1 MTDMTDE
8 AVKALLDDAA
18 RIAATDLY
26 PARCRKVIGDLAAA
40 LRKSTSQMDES
51 REYALALE
59 AELKARAEQTSTFVA
74 MAASMFDDNDP
85 EYDHRAEG
93 EKA

>member
-1 MTDMTDE
+1 MNAQT
-8 AVKALLDDAA
+8 LLDDAD

-26 PARCRKVIGDLAAA
+26 PARCRTVIADLAAA
-40 LRKSTSQMDES
+40 LRKSTSDLDES

-59 AELKARAEQTSTFVA
+59 AELKARTEQTSTFVA

-93 EKA
+93 GKA

>member
-1 MTDMTDE
+1 MNIQN
-8 AVKALLDDAA
+8 LLDDAD

-26 PARCRKVIGDLAAA
+26 PARLRKVIADLAAA
-40 LRKSTSQMDES
+40 LQKSTSEIDES

-74 MAASMFDDNDP
+74 MAASMFDDDEP
-85 EYDHRAEG
+85 EHDHRAG
-93 EKA
+93 E